1 MLHEY
6 EVTLSR
12 IDKNGE
18 VEFLR
23 SLSIGSD
30 SLERIYNLA
39 KQGIP
44 ESKQIDFDW
53 GLNADILFDSNGLR
67 AFLKG
72 QYPDWYE
79 SMLPEI
85 QDEYDYRICC
95 VDLS

>member
-1 MLHEY
+1 MFHEY

-12 IDKNGE
+12 VDKNGK

-23 SLSIGSD
+23 TLDIGSN
-30 SLERIYNLA
+30 SLEQIYNLA

-53 GLNADILFDSNGLR
+53 GLNADILFDSDGVR
-67 AFLKG
+67 SFLKK
-72 QYPDWYE
+72 QYPDSYAFI
-79 SMLPEI
+79 LPEI